1 MKSCGVFF
9 GILLLCA
16 SLRTGAEQ
24 YDWVK
29 RFDGDNSS
37 GSAIGLDSDG
47 NVYVAGNFN
56 GALTI
61 GTNHFVSTGSSD
73 IFIAKLNPD
82 GQPIWAM
89 TGGGPGNDGV
99 NRLAVSSNGVV
110 FVCGAFSTNAVLGT
124 NDLSAGTNNWSGS
137 FVARIDEA
145 SVSWIDPF
153 TPGIGAAGITLS
165 RKDQSIWIFGKNGFQ
180 MFVKGYRQDGAAL
193 GSFVVGEPSYGYPH
207 DIAVASNG
215 NMFVTGSFGIWGDG
229 INFGTTNIRAN
240 FGAQFTASL
249 DTTGRV
255 LWAWSADTGWAS
267 YGYAIALAKDGSVIS
282 AGDVQRT
289 AFGGSHYWYAFV
301 AKHSAHGEFMW
312 LRALGEHRGSYGG
325 RSVAV
330 DANGYVLLAGYAHGY
345 YWNPRSRM
353 GALLAVF
360 DPDGNKL
367 FDHHINSTSP
377 SDDNRGWGIAC
388 NPAGDAWFT
397 GYLKGVPKFGTN
409 VMGDGPSGVA
419 NAFIAR
425 RPTFLP
431 ALRIQGSGT
440 NIVLNWP
447 RTGVPFALQ
456 QSDIL
461 SSNTWSN
468 VPNLPEETGHRRQVT
483 LPASDVSHLFRLT
496 MTNEVPIRHLP
507 EIDNFG
513 VNPWPSFL
521 SRSLVFVI
529 TSNSISSPL
538 FYTIVKDADE
548 DSLSFQWY
556 DNGQLLT
563 NGMRVTVFYTYH
575 EGYPRYE
582 VIMSSGAFSLTHGT
596 HTISLV
602 AFDGAFY
609 VTNSWTLEV
618 LSVSAAIEELITAV
632 DAANTI
638 DRDWLIAPLE
648 SAYDAVETGQ
658 LVLAAGELQEFQT
671 RVQASVD
678 LSASQKTLFNDSAQ
692 TILNALPSGVTR
704 TARSDGL
711 RQFSAELPSTPC
723 PAFLMEG
730 VLPSLWS
737 FTASAPRTRSSC
749 CGATFVSTIG

>member
-1 MKSCGVFF
+1 MKSCGIFF
-9 GILLLCA
+9 GVLFLCA

-110 FVCGAFSTNAVLGT
+110 FICGAFSTNAVFGT
-124 NDLSAGTNNWSGS
+124 NDLSAGTNNWSGA
-137 FVARIDEA
+137 FVARLDEA

-153 TPGIGAAGITLS
+153 APGIGAAGITLS
-165 RKDQSIWIFGKNGFQ
+165 RKDQSIWILGKNGFQ
-180 MFVKGYRQDGAAL
+180 MFIKGYRQDGAAL
-193 GSFVVGEPSYGYPH
+193 GSFAVGEPSYGYPH

-215 NMFVTGSFGIWGDG
+215 NIFVTGSFGIWGDG

-249 DTTGRV
+249 DATGRV

-267 YGYAIALAKDGSVIS
+267 YGYAIALANDGSVIS
-282 AGDVQRT
+282 VGDVQRT
-289 AFGGSHYWYAFV
+289 AFGGSHYWYAFA
-301 AKHSAHGEFMW
+301 AKHSADGEFMW
-312 LRALGEHRGSYGG
+312 LRALGEHRGDYGG
-325 RSVAV
+325 RAVAV

-353 GALLAVF
+353 GVLLAVLA
-360 DPDGNKL
+360 PDGSKL
-367 FDHHINSTSP
+367 FDHHINSASAG
-377 SDDNRGWGIAC
+377 DDNRGWGIAC
-388 NPAGDAWFT
+388 NAGGDAFFT

-419 NAFIAR
+419 SAFIAR

-431 ALRIQGSGT
+431 ALHIQGSGT

-456 QSDIL
+456 QGDIL
-461 SSNTWSN
+461 SSKTWSN
-468 VPNLPEETGHRRQVT
+468 VPNLPEETGRRRQVT
-483 LPASDVSHLFRLT
+483 LPASDVSRLFRLT

-507 EIDNFG
+507 MIYG
-513 VNPWPSFL
+513 VSVNSYPYFL
-521 SRSLVFVI
+521 GRPAVLI
-529 TSNSISSPL
+529 TASNSVSSL
-538 FYTIVKDADE
+538 AFVAQAQDMDE
-548 DSLSFQWY
+548 DSLMFEWF
-556 DNGQLLT
+556 DADTGQPLT
-563 NGMRVTVFYTYH
+563 NGISATVHYTYEEH
-575 EGYPRYE
+575 YPWY
-582 VIMSSGAFSLTHGT
+582 VVTMTDGALAFALGM
-596 HTISLV
+596 HTVSLV
-602 AFDGAFY
+602 ASDGAFR
-609 VTNSWTLEV
+609 VTNSVTFEV
-618 LSVSAAIEELITAV
+618 LSVSTAIEELITAV

-638 DRDWLIAPLE
+638 DRNWLIAPLE
-648 SAYDAVETGQ
+648 SAHDAVEAGQ
-658 LVLAAGELQEFQT
+658 LGLAAGQMQEFQS
-671 RVQASVD
+671 RLQISVD
-678 LSASQKTLFNDSAQ
+678 LYASQKTLFNDSAQ
-692 TILNALPSGVTR
+692 TILNALPS
-704 TARSDGL
+704 
-711 RQFSAELPSTPC
+711 E
-723 PAFLMEG
+723 
-730 VLPSLWS
+730 
-737 FTASAPRTRSSC
+737 
-749 CGATFVSTIG
+749 